1 MPFTDIRR
9 PSILDSNAVADKFK
23 LCSRDYN
30 ELSNKP
36 TINGCILAGDISFD
50 YLGLP
55 EVVAACTQAYAENC
69 IFPYVDCCMDA
80 MCECLYCTVRDITE
94 NVECL
99 HSATVACINETKTCL
114 ACDINT
120 VNTNLTLCINCVSC
134 DLTSCINAVC
144 TDLEEAIDDV
154 STCLSNDIADIN
166 SLIPT
171 QASDINQLA
180 DKAFVNSTVGTNTA
194 NYICFNG
201 GPFPSVACLL
211 AYSGTLTNNDYAFVC
226 GIDTCGNAY
235 YDRYKY
241 SEATDAWGCEYRLN
255 NSSFTASQ
263 WATINSGISS
273 DVLPSDMSDSNKLV
287 TENDLATKQDT
298 LTAAQLCAANSGITA
313 AKVQHYDES
322 ISSTHTIQYAFDLFM
337 PVGHVVIQRW
347 FEDDPNTKYN
357 VAGILTSTWV
367 DVSAKEAGL
376 HERVAGCTAEA
387 FNKQATI
394 CCTGCCDANYF
405 VCTDTVGTFAI
416 GQRVMNPVNN
426 CQGSIYCVPDSNGQA
441 AYIDTDIGMCTGD
454 KLIIFQDSGLPDV
467 KGCFGFPCDLTGA
480 TGMVYFDAKGAFFG
494 QSGYLNIGGFTTFAA
509 QTKSN
514 TYICFEASHSCC
526 IYGRQCDVTVK
537 NATIKLWQR
546 IA

>member
-69 IFPYVDCCMDA
+69 IFPYVDCCMDT

-180 DKAFVNSTVGTNTA
+180 DKAFVNSTVGTNTS
-194 NYICFNG
+194 NYIKYNG
-201 GPFPSVACLL
+201 GPFPSVECLE
-211 AYSGTLTNNDYAFVC
+211 AYSGCLTNNDYAFVC
-226 GIDTCGNAY
+226 GIDTCGNVY

-241 SEATDAWGCEYRLN
+241 TIEEITTEEYTIDQGSWGCEYRLN
-255 NSSFTASQ
+255 NSSFTAAQ
-263 WATINSGISS
+263 WAAIDSGISS
-273 DVLPSDMSDSNKLV
+273 NVLPSDMSESNPLATEGYVCTAVSCLAECKLDCTHDTSCAGCYLCIGEDGVVGYGEGGSSGQTTQV
-287 TENDLATKQDT
+287 TELPADCPAGTILQYVGETNLTCVNGYFYRQTEVCIDKQPEKFCDLIA
-298 LTAAQLCAANSGITA
+298 
-313 AKVQHYDES
+313 
-322 ISSTHTIQYAFDLFM
+322 YAFDVNESIGGMYEPKENICVYYL
-337 PVGHVVIQRW
+337 
-347 FEDDPNTKYN
+347 PNI
-357 VAGILTSTWV
+357 A
-367 DVSAKEAGL
+367 
-376 HERVAGCTAEA
+376 CTIV
-387 FNKQATI
+387 NL
-394 CCTGCCDANYF
+394 ANYSVDYVSVNANERALF
-405 VCTDTVGTFAI
+405 VHSCSFGSDQILFDTSICNVIGNDYLYKDGISGFIICPDPGYCAVCSWQPVAMSVKIQVGRPACP
-416 GQRVMNPVNN
+416 Q
-426 CQGSIYCVPDSNGQA
+426 
-441 AYIDTDIGMCTGD
+441 TGD
-454 KLIIFQDSGLPDV
+454 IWLEVIS
-467 KGCFGFPCDLTGA
+467 
-480 TGMVYFDAKGAFFG
+480 
-494 QSGYLNIGGFTTFAA
+494 
-509 QTKSN
+509 
-514 TYICFEASHSCC
+514 
-526 IYGRQCDVTVK
+526 
-537 NATIKLWQR
+537 
-546 IA
+546 